1 MPNPFFSAAA
11 TTVQWIQVD
20 GANETDISGATNET
34 YTLATADEGKK
45 IKVKVSFEDEDGT
58 AEGPLTS
65 DAYPSSATV
74 TAANTAPTSADEHV
88 EADEDTDYTF
98 EADDFLFT
106 DTDTGDSLASIKIVT
121 LPASGKGTLTLSGTV
136 IGSGDLPQTVL
147 AAEIDNLKFSP
158 PANLNGLDFATF
170 TFKVNDGTVDSDDAF
185 TITVDVTAM
194 NDPATGEPTISGTA
208 RVGRMLT
215 VSTAGIM
222 DVDGLPS
229 TFSYRWLRK
238 VGATTTSISG
248 ANSSTYTLQ
257 AADLGNKVAV
267 RVSFTDTGGNSEM
280 RTSGDYPTSGTVL
293 ANNTLVSNA
302 GQIESDFGSLA
313 ADDLAQSFTTGTN
326 ATGYTLSSIELN
338 LDSTVSTNTPTVKL
352 YSGSANGT
360 EVSTFTGPATL
371 GSGIASYTFTPFST
385 VTLRRST
392 TYWVVAEGATRWTH
406 TRSAEDATPA
416 TGWSIADN
424 YEFRTASLTGS
435 FTATN
440 TGDALQIR
448 VNGTLGGIVLSSDA
462 TLSAL
467 ALEDASD
474 DSAITISPVFASA
487 TTSYT
492 ASVDNDVDGITIKP
506 TVNESNATVEYLDS
520 SDTEIAD
527 AISGKTGQQV
537 LLAVGANTIKVKV
550 TAEDTT
556 TANPYTVVVTRAV
569 VADTTPPEV
578 VSVTVPISGSEV
590 ELVFDEDL
598 DGNVGG
604 NLLASVFSLTVA
616 GQAVTIPD
624 YDYAIQEAALFL
636 YVQPG
641 TIKQGQTVVVSY
653 TDPTAGDDT
662 VALQD
667 IAGNDVAS
675 FTTGM
680 SGVPAVTNDS
690 TVTPNT
696 APTGA
701 DNTVTMATDR
711 SYTFVA
717 DEFGFAD
724 TDAGDT
730 LDSISIVTPPASGT
744 LAFDGTAVMADDVV
758 TKAQLDNI
766 FGDHL
771 TFTPA
776 AGASG
781 DPYTSFTFKVNDGTD
796 DSAAAYTMSI
806 TVNAIGAVSTAE
818 VPDNWALKPADIGA
832 GEQFRLIFQASGH
845 PATSADI
852 ATYNSH
858 VRSDAGA
865 GVTALRSYADD
876 FRALVSTQAVNVR
889 TNTMTRA
896 TDTGVPI
903 YWVRS
908 DPVVA
913 GDRVADNYAD
923 FYDGSWA
930 TGGTGYGARGFSRL
944 LDTHVTW
951 TGSNAN
957 GTTHSTGYMGAS
969 SNLAIWSVSSSGA
982 ISTVAE
988 DPPSSNYGIF
998 ALSPVFQVSTTTVNT
1013 AATGV
1018 PTITGTAQVGET
1030 LTAVTTG
1037 IMDADGLTSPTYT
1050 YQWIRVDGSEADIAS
1065 ANSSTYTLD
1074 AADLGKTIKV
1084 KVSFTDDASNTETL
1098 TSAATATVTAAT
1110 VTPVSGVLVS
1120 NVGQTP
1126 FDFVELNLLDA
1137 AQSFTTGDNATG
1149 YTLTSIELRFD
1160 SSASTDTPTVKLY
1173 SGSANGTEE
1182 ATLIGPAMLDAD
1194 TTKNYAFTSSSTV
1207 TLGMSTTY
1215 WVVAEA
1221 NTGSVRWIDT
1231 HSPSEDATPA
1241 AHWTI
1246 ADGREDRSASSTGS
1260 FMTTAGN
1267 PLLIRVN
1274 GTTVAT
1280 PTTSSDA
1287 TLSAL
1292 ALENASDDSAITISP
1307 TFASGTTSYTA
1318 SVDNDVDGI
1327 TIKPTV
1333 NESSATVEYLD
1344 SSDTAITDADAV
1356 KAGQQVSLLVGA
1368 NTIKVKVTAEDTT
1381 TTNTY
1386 TVVVTR
1392 AANTAPTSADER
1404 VEADEDFDYTFSS
1417 DDFAFTDTDTGD
1429 SLASVK
1435 IVTLP
1440 ASGTGTLTLSGTAIG
1455 SGDLPKTVLAAE
1467 IDELK
1472 YSPPANLYGTDVA
1485 TFTFKVNDGT
1495 DDSADAYTM
1504 TIGVTAVNP
1513 ATGAPAISGAAAVG
1527 QALTAST
1534 SGIEDVDGLTG
1545 ASFTYQWVRVDAD
1558 GTSNEEDISVA
1569 TSASYTL
1576 VGADVGKRVRV
1587 RVTFNDDAGNAE
1599 GPLTSEAFPSSGT
1612 VGSANALTIRRL
1624 GGGTAG
1630 VCALLDTRP
1639 TPPVG
1644 GVFCLG
1650 VWFNGADP
1658 VGFTESDLEIEN
1670 GTVVD
1675 FQSVGSTNTVQRITV
1690 NVTGD
1695 IGKEFVF
1702 RIVRNALDAGNAEA
1716 VYRATI
1722 TAPPATLTMS
1732 SSAAEPVTG
1741 DFFIGLEF
1749 THTVE
1754 GERGSLEPL
1763 TGRFP
1768 MITNIN
1774 IGRFFEVTNGNLVR
1788 YANFA
1793 PIGDRNFDLVVR
1805 PYANFEG
1812 RLSVVFHTD
1821 RVQSADYSGIWFP
1834 EARFGIEVDTKSP
1847 TLETVA
1853 LADDN
1858 RRLLD
1863 LTFHEEL
1870 VAGSLPTVNDFRV
1883 VADGGSVG
1891 LATLHAPDGNTLR
1904 LRLSEAIAP
1913 GADATV
1919 SYIVPSTSR
1928 RLKDEVGNETP
1939 AFSRSFDTGP
1949 PEVTIAPGPTPVT
1962 EAQDAAAMF
1971 TLSRTGA
1978 TAATLTVN
1986 VTVSETGDMIAAA
1999 SEGAMSVNF
2008 EAGSETATL
2017 SVPIQND
2024 SDDEIESTLSV
2035 DLVADTSEP
2044 PAYTLG
2050 APAKASVTV
2059 EDDDTPN
2066 TAPTSAD
2073 RTVTTA
2079 KDRAYAFTA
2088 ADFSFADADSGDTLA
2103 SVKIVTLPALG
2114 TLALDGTAVM
2124 AEQVVTKADIDDD
2137 KLTFTPVAGASGDPY
2152 ATFTFKVNDGTDDSA
2167 DAYTMTIHVTA
2178 VNHPATG
2185 APAISGA
2192 AAVGQAL
2199 TASTS
2204 GIEDVDGLTGASFTY
2219 QWVRVDAD
2227 GTSNEEDIS
2236 VATSASYTLVGAD
2249 VGKRV
2254 RVRVTFNDD
2263 AGNAEGPLT
2272 SEAFPSSGTVGSA
2285 NALTIRRL
2293 GGGTAGI
2300 CAATDTRPNPPVGGV
2315 FCLGV
2320 WFNGADPVGFTES
2333 DLEIENGTV
2342 VDFQSVGSTNT
2353 VQRITVNVTGDI
2365 GKEFVFRIV
2374 RNALDAGNAEAV
2386 YRATITAPPATLT
2399 MSSSAAEPVTGDFF
2413 IDLEF
2418 THTVEGER
2426 GSLEPLTGRF
2436 PMITNINIGRFFE
2449 VTNGNLVR
2457 YANFAPIG
2465 DRNFD
2470 LVVRPYANFEG
2481 RLSVVFHSDRVES
2494 ADYSGIW
2501 FPEARFGIEVDTKSP
2516 TLETVALADDNR
2528 RLLDLTFHEELV
2540 AGSLP
2545 TVNDFRVVAD
2555 GGSVGLATLH
2565 APDGNTLRLRLSEAI
2580 APGADATVSYIVP
2593 STSRRLKDEVGN
2605 ETPAFSRSFD
2615 TGPPEVTIAPGPTP
2629 VTEAQDAAAMF
2640 TLSRTGAT
2648 AATLTV
2654 NVTVSET
2661 GDMIAAASEGAMSV
2675 NFEAGSET
2683 ATLSVPIQNDSVDEI
2698 ESTLTVDLVA
2708 DTSEPPAYT
2717 LGAPAKASVTVED
2730 DNTPN
2735 TAPMSED
2742 RTVTTAED
2750 RPYTF
2755 TAADFSFADADGNTL
2770 ASVLIVTTPA
2780 DGRLALNGTTVMA
2793 SRTVTRTQIDDGNL
2807 IFEPATGGSG
2817 DPYTTFTFKV
2827 NDGTDD
2833 SASAYT
2839 MTIDVTAA
2847 TAPGAPTALTAT
2859 ANGQSQIDLAWTA
2872 PADTGGPAIAI
2883 TGYRIEVSPDGSSW
2897 SDLVAATAS
2906 TATTYA
2912 HTGLNAATNRHYR
2925 VSAINA
2931 VGTSDP
2937 SGSDDATTEASTA
2950 TAQTEMVPVDWALK
2964 PADIGVGEQ
2973 FRLMFATSTFRN
2985 ARSTNIADYNT
2996 FVRTSAAAGLTAL
3009 HTYANDFTALVSTG
3023 SVNAR
3028 ANTLTRATD
3037 TDAPVYWVR
3046 SSVDATHR
3054 AADGYADFFDGSW
3067 ATSWRGYNE
3076 SGSQLS
3082 TTRFWT
3088 GSNTDGT
3095 THATQF
3101 MGPTGAT
3108 ASAAHWLLATPDN
3121 VTGSTPSLST
3131 SRIVALSPVFQVAN
3145 TAPTGADKTVT
3156 IGSDTAYTFEAD
3168 DFGFVDTDAGATL
3181 VSVRIESVPLAG
3193 DLELN
3198 GTAVSLND
3206 VIPSADIGDLTF
3218 TPAAGGSGD
3227 AYASF
3232 MFKVN
3237 DGTDF
3242 SANVNTITFNVRDL
3256 SCAAPDFAGD
3266 NRRQLWTGIVTV
3278 GEIDDVGYGFRSDLS
3293 QTELNDTTF
3302 AIGRNSYTV
3311 DSAFVLSASPFVG
3324 QMRFSLAGNEQNN
3337 LTAGERAA
3345 LRLHVCDTAIYNFS
3359 ASGANAEN
3367 TYDWAGSLD
3376 WSPPVATRTLYLSL
3390 PANRD
3395 AMGEPAITGTAQ
3407 VGQDLTADVTGITDA
3422 DGLTGDLS
3430 TPTDDSNL
3438 GGVEYSYQWIRVD
3451 ADGASNEEDI
3461 SGEIAETYTLTDDD
3475 EGKKVKVK
3483 VGFTDD
3489 LNGEEERTSAAYPSS
3504 GTVTAANTA
3513 PVFSSP
3519 SVSRSIA
3526 ENTAAGQ
3533 NVGAAVTATDADAGD
3548 TLAYTLGG
3556 TDAASFDFVEAT
3568 GQIRTK
3574 TGVSYDFEAKSS
3586 YTVTVTASDGTATA
3600 VATVT
3605 ISITDVAEPPDAP
3618 TTIPVSAVAGSTTSL
3633 TVSWTAPANAGRPDI
3648 DNYDVQ
3654 YRVSGATAWTD
3665 GPQNVTTTTTTI
3677 AGLVADTLYEVQVR
3691 ATNAE
3696 GDSGWSDPPVSGRT
3710 NAPPNTAPT
3719 SADEHVEAD
3728 EDTDY
3733 TFSSADFPFT
3743 DTAGDSLA
3751 SIKIVT
3757 LPASGTGT
3765 LTLSGTTIG
3774 SGDLPKTVLTAEID
3788 DLKYSPP
3795 ANLYGT
3801 DFATFTF
3808 KVNDGTV
3815 DSDDAF
3821 TITVDVTAM
3830 NDPATGKPGITGTAQ
3845 VGQTLTATAGTI
3857 ADVEGVPN
3865 PFFSAAA
3872 TTVQWIQVDGATE
3885 TDISGATNETYTLAT
3900 ADEGKKIKV
3909 KVSFEDEDGT
3919 AEGPLTSDAYPSS
3932 ATVTA
3937 APVTNNAPVFS
3948 SPSVSR
3954 EIAENT
3960 AAGQNVG
3967 AAVTATDADAGD
3979 TLGYTLGGTDAASF
3993 DFVESSGQ
4001 IRTKTNVS
4009 YDFEAKDSYTV
4020 TVTASDGTATAV
4032 ATVTISITDVAEPPD
4047 APPTISVSAVAGSTT
4062 SLTVSWTAPANAGR
4076 PAIDN
4081 YDVQYRVSGAA
4092 AWTDGPQNVTTTTTT
4107 ISGLVAD
4114 TLYEV
4119 QVRATNAEGDSGWS
4133 DPPVS
4138 GRTNSPANNAPEFAT
4153 DTTSRSFTETV
4164 GDAAVS
4170 TAGNV
4175 GAVVTATDADSDTL
4189 TYSLEGTDVAK
4200 FGIVSGSGQI
4210 QTKVGEKYDRE
4221 AKASYSVTVKADDS
4235 NGGSD
4240 TIAVTIT
4247 VDNAVEKPLAP
4258 AMPAVTATSGITTS
4272 LDVSW
4277 MAPANTGRPAI
4288 TGYKVE
4294 YRAGVSGNWI
4304 NHPHTGTGTT
4314 ATIATLT
4321 AATAYQVQ
4329 VLAVNSDGDGLFSS
4343 PGSGTTGTNTPAT
4356 GVPTITGTAQ
4366 VGQTLTAVT
4375 TGIADANGLTS
4386 PTYTYQWIR
4395 ANGTEADI
4403 AAANSSTYTL
4413 DAADLGKTIKVK
4425 VSFADDDGNPE
4436 TLTSAATA
4444 TVTAAPTAQ
4453 TEVWTATLTPGDL
4466 QLSILGCGNHI
4477 DSARCSTTT
4486 VLSEDSF
4493 NYDSTDYTIT
4503 KLFVRS
4509 GGHFQLDFDA
4519 DITTATAAL
4528 TLVVGST
4535 SLVLA
4540 DADTIASR
4548 QRIWHNSG
4556 VSLTEGTDIVVKLI
4570 APDTNTSS
4578 DATLSALALEDA
4590 SDDSA
4595 ITISPAFASGMTSYT
4610 ASVDNDVDEIT
4621 IKPAVNESHAM
4632 VEYLDS
4638 SDTAITDADSGKT
4651 GQQVSLSVS
4660 ANTIKVKVTAEDTT
4674 TTNTYTVV
4682 VTRAANNA
4690 PTAVEQLVDADE
4702 DTDYTFTADDFGF
4715 ADTDAG
4721 DSLVS
4726 VKIVTLPASGTGTLT
4741 LSGTAIGSG
4750 DLPKTVPADDLDEL
4764 KYSPPANLYGTD
4776 VASFTF
4782 KVNDGTVDS
4791 DNAYTMTI
4799 DVKGMDD
4806 PVTGKPGITGTAQV
4820 GQTLT
4825 ATAGTIAD
4833 VDGLPNPFFS
4843 AAATTIQWI
4852 QVDGA
4857 TETDISGATNET
4869 YTLATADEGKKI
4881 KVKVSF
4887 EDEGGTAEGPLTS
4900 DAYPSSGTVLGANN
4914 APVFSPAMPE
4924 REIAENTA
4932 AGVDVGAAVT
4942 ATDADAGDNLTYM
4955 LGGADMASFD
4965 FVGTTGQI
4973 RTKTN
4978 VSYDFEAKSSYTVTV
4993 TATDNSN
5000 ATAVADVTISITDV
5014 DEPPS
5019 APATPMVS
5027 AVSGSTTSLSVSWAA
5042 PANAGKPAIANY
5054 DVQYRLGSSGAWI
5067 DGPQDVMTMTATVTG
5082 LVADTL
5088 YEARVRATNAEG
5100 DSGWSDPPG
5109 SSRTN
5114 SLTNNAPTGAD
5125 KTVTIGSDMAY
5136 TFSVDDFGF
5145 ADGDDDTLAS
5155 VRIEA
5160 LPGAGTLALDNT
5172 AVSLNDVI
5180 PSADIG
5186 NLTFTPTSGQSG
5198 DNYVNFTFKV
5208 NDGTVFSDNANTIT
5222 FNVRDLS
5229 CAAPD
5234 FAGDGRRQLWSGTV
5248 TVGDIESEGYGF
5260 RSDLSQTGLDD
5271 TTFAI
5276 GRNSYTV
5283 DTAYVESVYFS
5294 GRLSFGLTG
5303 DVNDSLTAGE
5313 KAALRLHVCAAT
5325 SYDFSATGAN
5335 GENTYKWA
5343 GSLDWS
5349 PPVVTRTLYLSLP
5362 ANHDAMGAP
5371 TITGTARVA
5380 QELTADVTGVT
5391 DADGLTG
5398 DLSTRFDNSNP
5409 SGVEYSYQWIR
5420 VGADGASNPTI
5431 ISGAT
5436 EATYTLTDGDAGKKV
5451 KVQVSFTDDLNGEEE
5466 LTSEAFPSTDTVS
5479 ANNAP
5484 VFSSPSV
5491 SRSIAE
5497 NTAAGVNV
5505 GAAVTATDTD
5515 TLTYTLGGTD
5525 MASFDIVRTTGQIRT
5540 KAGVGYDHEAKDSY
5554 TVTVTASDG
5563 AGSAVA
5569 NVTISVTDV
5578 DEPPDAPAPPM
5589 VLAVAA
5595 STTSLSVSWAAP
5607 ANDGKPPIDSY
5618 DVQYRAGSSGT
5629 WSAGPQ
5635 NIATTTTTIIGLVA
5649 DTLYQARVRA
5659 TNAEGDSGW
5668 SSPPGSGRT
5677 NALGV
5682 AQTGALVSN
5691 TGQANS
5697 GQRVV
5702 GTDEYAQPFDTGNN
5716 SSGYNLAGI
5725 VLDLQAAPTGTGTLT
5740 ITVREDLSGNPVRA
5754 ALYTLVNPALAA
5766 GLNEF
5771 RAPGN
5776 AELDAN
5782 TTYWVVATYS
5792 ADTGG
5797 PTWYRTVRSR
5807 VDAGAAAGWAID
5819 ATYKIDGRVAR
5830 DGWVVDSSPRALQI
5844 AVKGTAIG
5852 GANTAPTAADNT
5864 LATAVDTPYTFTAD
5878 DFGFTDTDAADML
5891 ASVRIV
5897 TVPAAGELAL
5907 DGTAVLADAVV
5918 TKADIDD
5925 DKLTFTPVAG
5935 AGGDP
5940 YTTFTFK
5947 VNDGTVDS
5955 ANAYTMTID
5964 VTAVAAEPPS
5974 APATPIV
5981 SAVSGSST
5989 SLSVS
5994 WAAPANA
6001 GKPPI
6006 DSYDVQYRVG
6016 NSGDWSDGPEN
6027 VMGTTVTVTGL
6038 AADTDYEV
6046 RVRATNAEGNSG
6058 WSDPP
6063 GSGRTNATIT
6073 SAPGAPG
6080 NLRTTPGDG
6089 RVTLTWTAPANTG
6102 GAAILKYRYRARQTG
6117 TTAWTPNWMDVPDGS
6132 DPGSSAADETR
6143 VMVSGLTNGTEYRF
6157 EVRAVNRIGGG
6168 TAVSRNETPVATPA
6182 RAPRRPR
6189 SLLAASG
6196 DGQVTL
6202 TWEAPQND
6210 GGADIVRYD
6219 YRHAQGTSVP
6229 ASEPWL
6235 SAGLNLRQTVAGLDN
6250 GRQYTFEVRAANSA
6264 GESDPASI
6272 QARPAANANAP
6283 SAPRFLKAITS
6294 DRHVGLTWL
6303 APARDGGSSIL
6314 KYEYRHASG
6323 ASVPD
6328 DTPWSSGTSY
6338 RLQAGFGSLI
6348 NGQLYTFQVRAVG
6361 ADEGPA
6367 ASVTANPS
6375 AKPVRRLPGAVSGLA
6390 ATAEAYADDHRRRQ
6404 YGRVSLSWSPPAG
6417 DDNSVLERFEYRY
6430 AESGSALP
6438 AKWLHGPSDR
6448 LSETVKRL
6456 KLETVYVFEVRAVN
6470 LEGPGPAVRR
6480 LIRTPASAVGT
6491 GLISLYATQST
6502 AIEGGALTFE
6512 VRRAAHKDLGP
6523 DEAYVLVGVTDSAFP
6538 DIPALGGPLG
6548 GTGAGGHVVQFQP
6561 GATSATDTITVEFD
6575 GAQPASRSLT
6585 ITLQSVQ
6592 SPYYYGTPETLV
6604 IEVSDRD
6611 AALRVRDARVREGPG
6626 AMLAFAVTLDRPRD
6640 REVRVNYATSDGT
6653 ATEGDDYTRTAG
6665 TLVFSARETFKT
6677 VSVPVLDD
6685 AHDEGSETLTLT
6697 LSNARG
6703 AAIDDATAVGT
6714 IVNSD
6719 PLPNAWLSR
6728 FGRAASDHVVQSI
6741 GRRLEGGA
6749 RESHLT
6755 VMGWR
6760 ADSLFEPSHSERDAR
6775 EPRPDAPGR
6784 QPEGSVLAPD
6794 GRIGA
6799 PRAMTGA
6806 TRGFG
6811 AMSGPGAAAPAFDG
6825 AMAQGFPPMQGGKLQ
6840 SPAHAMGGLPANA
6853 SGSPANAGGHPA
6865 SASAMGASD
6874 NRWLNLMG
6882 RLFMALGPNGGEAL
6896 AMPGLRD
6903 MVMGSSFY
6911 YGHSPDAG
6919 PLRGMNRLTA
6929 WGESASTRF
6938 SGAEGKLSL
6947 DGEVNTAILGADGEW
6962 GRWLAG
6968 LALSYSEGEGGYR
6981 QASAK
6986 GGAVSS
6992 TLSGINPYARY
7003 RLDERTSLWATLGYG
7018 SGRLTLTPDGAESA
7032 LETDM
7037 TNAMAAFGGRGVLSM
7052 RSGETGQFELAVRT
7066 DAMLTDTASMAVV
7079 GLSAGEGATSRI
7091 RLILEGS
7098 GSLPAFGG
7106 VLAPKVE
7113 AGLRYDGGDAE
7124 TGAGLEVGGGLA
7136 YDMARLTVQVDGR
7149 VLLTHRDR
7157 DYEEWGYSL
7166 SFVYQ
7171 PAQDGRGL
7179 RYRAGSQWGAT
7190 QSGVQSL
7197 WSLQNAGGLASGA
7210 RTADGQ
7216 RYTAE
7221 LGYGFGLRRLWYPY
7235 VATESGGAS
7244 SQALR
7249 FGLKLNAASD
7259 LEAGLEIGR
7268 LAHLSGQMENDIRL
7282 QWQARW

>member
-1 MPNPFFSAAA
+1 MKYFFTYNCKRDSALVGFATEAGQAAWKGAAPATHGIVCAGRKVVKQSGNWETEMDRLSESGAIAGSKELWTCRAAVAPLPRTAPPRPDGRASLSPDPASPAARDPRGCSSPFPHRSSLWRRLRPRENAATLLRGARACLALLAAAALLALAAPAQAQTEVWTATLTPGDLSSGILGCSVGVATAICSSTSVLSEDSFNYDSTDYNITGLFLRSNGRFEFRVHTDITTDTLADLTLVVGSTSLVLSGGTASGAFTRYWNSSGVSLTEGTDITVKLTAASTSNAAPTVANAILDQTATVGTALNYAFPTNTFADTDAGDTLTYTATKSDDSALPSWLSFAPATRTFSGTPTAAEVGTVSVKVTASDGTDSVSDTFDIVVSAANIAPIGAPTITGTARVGWTLTAVTTGITDANGLTSPGFTYQWIRVNGTEADIAGENSSTYTLVAADLGKTIKVKVNFTDDDGYAETLTSGAYPTSGTVQADSTLVSNVGQAAGRSYGLGSHDLAQPFTTGANATGYTLTSIELNLDSTQSTITPTVKLYSGSANGTEEATFTGPAMLGPGSANYTFTPTSTVILLRSTTYWVVAEGTGNVFWRGTVTDEDATSAADWEIGDIAEARTANATGNFARELGAVYKIRVNGTLGGLVLSNDATLSALALEDASDDSAITISPAFLSGTTSYTADVDKGVGEITIEPTVNEGNATVEYLDSTDTAIADAGSGKTGQQISLTEGANTIKVKVTAQDTTTTNPYTVVVTRAAATKPGAPTGLTATANGQSQIDLAWTAPADTGGSAITGYKIEVSPDGSSWSDLVAATASTATTYAHTGLTAVTTRHYRVSAINAVGTSDPSGSDDATSAANTVPAAVNEVPVDWALKPIGIDAGEQFRLMFVTSTTRDATSTNIADYNTFVSTRAAAGLTAMQTYANDFTALVSTETVNARTNTLTRATDTDVPIYWVLPSGTVSPVAKVADDYADLYDGTWDSRGTGRNESGAFVTLSLFQLWTGTNTDGTTPTTQFMGATGSGATARTWRVSASSTHATSDRLVSSSNRILALSPVFQVAASNTPATGAPSISGTATVRQVLTATTGTIADADGLPANFTYQWVRVDADGTSNEADITGENSSTYTLDDDDEGKKIKVKVSFTDTGGNSETRTSGAYPTSGTVQASSTPVSAALVSNTGQTHYRILNVNPRFVYAQGFSTGNSAAELGSVTLADLTNVAAGESLVVSLYSESAGLPGTSLHTLTAPGTLSNGDATFTVPTGTTVTLEATTSYFIHIAFAGASGVVKVSTTASDTEDSGGTIGWSLADNVKLSTSGGAFGDHSAPSRAIRLSINGTLGTTTTNNAPTSADEHVEADEDMDYTFSSADFLFTDTAGDSLASIKIVTLPASGTGTLTLSGTVIGSGDLPKTVLAAEIDTLKYSPPANLYGTDVASFTFKVNDGTVDSDDAYTMNIDVKGENDPATGEPTISGTARVGRMLAASTAGIMDVDGLPSTFSYQWLRKAGPTTTSISGENSSTYTLQAADLGNKVAVRVSFTDDDGSSETLTSAATATVTTAITVSYVPLESEVTEGAGSIDLRISVTSHPTAGTPQAFEVLLSTADGTATVADDYVVVSGLLIQFGIGDTSKDHTILIIDDSVVESDETFTSTLSIGSGQPAVIDTRTDFGATATITIKDDDTANTAPTSADEHVEADEDMDYTFSSADFLFTDTDTGDSLASIKIVTLPASGTGTLTLSGTVIGSGDLPKTVLAAEIGNLKYSPPANLNGLDFATFTFKVNDGTVDSDDAFTITVDVTAMNDPATGKPGITGTAQVGQTLTATVGTIADVEGVPNPFFSAAA

-45 IKVKVSFEDEDGT
+45 IKVKVSFEDGDGT

-65 DAYPSSATV
+65 DAYPASATV

-1630 VCALLDTRP
+1630 ICAATDTRP
-1639 TPPVG
+1639 NPPVG

-2178 VNHPATG
+2178 VNPATG

-2293 GGGTAGI
+2293 GGGIAGI

-2750 RPYTF
+2750 RPYAF

-3311 DSAFVLSASPFVG
+3311 DSASVLSASPFVG

-4304 NHPHTGTGTT
+4304 NHR
-4314 ATIATLT
+4314 
-4321 AATAYQVQ
+4321 AYGHRD
-4329 VLAVNSDGDGLFSS
+4329 DGDHRH
-4343 PGSGTTGTNTPAT
+4343 P
-4356 GVPTITGTAQ
+4356 
-4366 VGQTLTAVT
+4366 
-4375 TGIADANGLTS
+4375 
-4386 PTYTYQWIR
+4386 
-4395 ANGTEADI
+4395 
-4403 AAANSSTYTL
+4403 
-4413 DAADLGKTIKVK
+4413 
-4425 VSFADDDGNPE
+4425 DG
-4436 TLTSAATA
+4436 
-4444 TVTAAPTAQ
+4444 
-4453 TEVWTATLTPGDL
+4453 GD
-4466 QLSILGCGNHI
+4466 G
-4477 DSARCSTTT
+4477 
-4486 VLSEDSF
+4486 
-4493 NYDSTDYTIT
+4493 
-4503 KLFVRS
+4503 
-4509 GGHFQLDFDA
+4509 
-4519 DITTATAAL
+4519 
-4528 TLVVGST
+4528 
-4535 SLVLA
+4535 
-4540 DADTIASR
+4540 
-4548 QRIWHNSG
+4548 
-4556 VSLTEGTDIVVKLI
+4556 
-4570 APDTNTSS
+4570 
-4578 DATLSALALEDA
+4578 
-4590 SDDSA
+4590 
-4595 ITISPAFASGMTSYT
+4595 
-4610 ASVDNDVDEIT
+4610 
-4621 IKPAVNESHAM
+4621 
-4632 VEYLDS
+4632 
-4638 SDTAITDADSGKT
+4638 
-4651 GQQVSLSVS
+4651 
-4660 ANTIKVKVTAEDTT
+4660 
-4674 TTNTYTVV
+4674 
-4682 VTRAANNA
+4682 
-4690 PTAVEQLVDADE
+4690 
-4702 DTDYTFTADDFGF
+4702 
-4715 ADTDAG
+4715 
-4721 DSLVS
+4721 
-4726 VKIVTLPASGTGTLT
+4726 
-4741 LSGTAIGSG
+4741 
-4750 DLPKTVPADDLDEL
+4750 
-4764 KYSPPANLYGTD
+4764 
-4776 VASFTF
+4776 
-4782 KVNDGTVDS
+4782 
-4791 DNAYTMTI
+4791 
-4799 DVKGMDD
+4799 
-4806 PVTGKPGITGTAQV
+4806 
-4820 GQTLT
+4820 
-4825 ATAGTIAD
+4825 
-4833 VDGLPNPFFS
+4833 
-4843 AAATTIQWI
+4843 
-4852 QVDGA
+4852 
-4857 TETDISGATNET
+4857 
-4869 YTLATADEGKKI
+4869 
-4881 KVKVSF
+4881 
-4887 EDEGGTAEGPLTS
+4887 
-4900 DAYPSSGTVLGANN
+4900 
-4914 APVFSPAMPE
+4914 
-4924 REIAENTA
+4924 
-4932 AGVDVGAAVT
+4932 
-4942 ATDADAGDNLTYM
+4942 
-4955 LGGADMASFD
+4955 
-4965 FVGTTGQI
+4965 
-4973 RTKTN
+4973 
-4978 VSYDFEAKSSYTVTV
+4978 
-4993 TATDNSN
+4993 
-5000 ATAVADVTISITDV
+5000 
-5014 DEPPS
+5014 
-5019 APATPMVS
+5019 
-5027 AVSGSTTSLSVSWAA
+5027 
-5042 PANAGKPAIANY
+5042 
-5054 DVQYRLGSSGAWI
+5054 
-5067 DGPQDVMTMTATVTG
+5067 
-5082 LVADTL
+5082 
-5088 YEARVRATNAEG
+5088 
-5100 DSGWSDPPG
+5100 
-5109 SSRTN
+5109 
-5114 SLTNNAPTGAD
+5114 
-5125 KTVTIGSDMAY
+5125 
-5136 TFSVDDFGF
+5136 
-5145 ADGDDDTLAS
+5145 
-5155 VRIEA
+5155 
-5160 LPGAGTLALDNT
+5160 LPGAG
-5172 AVSLNDVI
+5172 
-5180 PSADIG
+5180 
-5186 NLTFTPTSGQSG
+5186 
-5198 DNYVNFTFKV
+5198 
-5208 NDGTVFSDNANTIT
+5208 
-5222 FNVRDLS
+5222 
-5229 CAAPD
+5229 
-5234 FAGDGRRQLWSGTV
+5234 
-5248 TVGDIESEGYGF
+5248 
-5260 RSDLSQTGLDD
+5260 
-5271 TTFAI
+5271 
-5276 GRNSYTV
+5276 
-5283 DTAYVESVYFS
+5283 
-5294 GRLSFGLTG
+5294 
-5303 DVNDSLTAGE
+5303 
-5313 KAALRLHVCAAT
+5313 
-5325 SYDFSATGAN
+5325 
-5335 GENTYKWA
+5335 
-5343 GSLDWS
+5343 
-5349 PPVVTRTLYLSLP
+5349 
-5362 ANHDAMGAP
+5362 
-5371 TITGTARVA
+5371 AR
-5380 QELTADVTGVT
+5380 
-5391 DADGLTG
+5391 
-5398 DLSTRFDNSNP
+5398 
-5409 SGVEYSYQWIR
+5409 
-5420 VGADGASNPTI
+5420 
-5431 ISGAT
+5431 
-5436 EATYTLTDGDAGKKV
+5436 
-5451 KVQVSFTDDLNGEEE
+5451 
-5466 LTSEAFPSTDTVS
+5466 
-5479 ANNAP
+5479 
-5484 VFSSPSV
+5484 
-5491 SRSIAE
+5491 
-5497 NTAAGVNV
+5497 
-5505 GAAVTATDTD
+5505 
-5515 TLTYTLGGTD
+5515 
-5525 MASFDIVRTTGQIRT
+5525 
-5540 KAGVGYDHEAKDSY
+5540 
-5554 TVTVTASDG
+5554 
-5563 AGSAVA
+5563 
-5569 NVTISVTDV
+5569 
-5578 DEPPDAPAPPM
+5578 
-5589 VLAVAA
+5589 
-5595 STTSLSVSWAAP
+5595 
-5607 ANDGKPPIDSY
+5607 
-5618 DVQYRAGSSGT
+5618 
-5629 WSAGPQ
+5629 
-5635 NIATTTTTIIGLVA
+5635 
-5649 DTLYQARVRA
+5649 
-5659 TNAEGDSGW
+5659 
-5668 SSPPGSGRT
+5668 
-5677 NALGV
+5677 
-5682 AQTGALVSN
+5682 
-5691 TGQANS
+5691 
-5697 GQRVV
+5697 
-5702 GTDEYAQPFDTGNN
+5702 
-5716 SSGYNLAGI
+5716 
-5725 VLDLQAAPTGTGTLT
+5725 
-5740 ITVREDLSGNPVRA
+5740 
-5754 ALYTLVNPALAA
+5754 
-5766 GLNEF
+5766 
-5771 RAPGN
+5771 
-5776 AELDAN
+5776 
-5782 TTYWVVATYS
+5782 
-5792 ADTGG
+5792 
-5797 PTWYRTVRSR
+5797 
-5807 VDAGAAAGWAID
+5807 
-5819 ATYKIDGRVAR
+5819 
-5830 DGWVVDSSPRALQI
+5830 
-5844 AVKGTAIG
+5844 
-5852 GANTAPTAADNT
+5852 
-5864 LATAVDTPYTFTAD
+5864 
-5878 DFGFTDTDAADML
+5878 
-5891 ASVRIV
+5891 
-5897 TVPAAGELAL
+5897 GEL
-5907 DGTAVLADAVV
+5907 
-5918 TKADIDD
+5918 
-5925 DKLTFTPVAG
+5925 
-5935 AGGDP
+5935 
-5940 YTTFTFK
+5940 
-5947 VNDGTVDS
+5947 
-5955 ANAYTMTID
+5955 
-5964 VTAVAAEPPS
+5964 
-5974 APATPIV
+5974 
-5981 SAVSGSST
+5981 
-5989 SLSVS
+5989 
-5994 WAAPANA
+5994 
-6001 GKPPI
+6001 
-6006 DSYDVQYRVG
+6006 R
-6016 NSGDWSDGPEN
+6016 
-6027 VMGTTVTVTGL
+6027 
-6038 AADTDYEV
+6038 
-6046 RVRATNAEGNSG
+6046 RR
-6058 WSDPP
+6058 
-6063 GSGRTNATIT
+6063 R
-6073 SAPGAPG
+6073 
-6080 NLRTTPGDG
+6080 
-6089 RVTLTWTAPANTG
+6089 
-6102 GAAILKYRYRARQTG
+6102 AILKPGQRDDGHQHPPRRACRPSRARRR
-6117 TTAWTPNWMDVPDGS
+6117 W
-6132 DPGSSAADETR
+6132 
-6143 VMVSGLTNGTEYRF
+6143 
-6157 EVRAVNRIGGG
+6157 
-6168 TAVSRNETPVATPA
+6168 A
-6182 RAPRRPR
+6182 RR
-6189 SLLAASG
+6189 
-6196 DGQVTL
+6196 
-6202 TWEAPQND
+6202 
-6210 GGADIVRYD
+6210 
-6219 YRHAQGTSVP
+6219 
-6229 ASEPWL
+6229 
-6235 SAGLNLRQTVAGLDN
+6235 
-6250 GRQYTFEVRAANSA
+6250 
-6264 GESDPASI
+6264 
-6272 QARPAANANAP
+6272 
-6283 SAPRFLKAITS
+6283 
-6294 DRHVGLTWL
+6294 
-6303 APARDGGSSIL
+6303 
-6314 KYEYRHASG
+6314 
-6323 ASVPD
+6323 
-6328 DTPWSSGTSY
+6328 
-6338 RLQAGFGSLI
+6338 
-6348 NGQLYTFQVRAVG
+6348 
-6361 ADEGPA
+6361 
-6367 ASVTANPS
+6367 
-6375 AKPVRRLPGAVSGLA
+6375 
-6390 ATAEAYADDHRRRQ
+6390 
-6404 YGRVSLSWSPPAG
+6404 
-6417 DDNSVLERFEYRY
+6417 
-6430 AESGSALP
+6430 
-6438 AKWLHGPSDR
+6438 
-6448 LSETVKRL
+6448 
-6456 KLETVYVFEVRAVN
+6456 
-6470 LEGPGPAVRR
+6470 
-6480 LIRTPASAVGT
+6480 
-6491 GLISLYATQST
+6491 
-6502 AIEGGALTFE
+6502 
-6512 VRRAAHKDLGP
+6512 
-6523 DEAYVLVGVTDSAFP
+6523 
-6538 DIPALGGPLG
+6538 
-6548 GTGAGGHVVQFQP
+6548 
-6561 GATSATDTITVEFD
+6561 
-6575 GAQPASRSLT
+6575 
-6585 ITLQSVQ
+6585 
-6592 SPYYYGTPETLV
+6592 
-6604 IEVSDRD
+6604 
-6611 AALRVRDARVREGPG
+6611 
-6626 AMLAFAVTLDRPRD
+6626 
-6640 REVRVNYATSDGT
+6640 
-6653 ATEGDDYTRTAG
+6653 
-6665 TLVFSARETFKT
+6665 
-6677 VSVPVLDD
+6677 
-6685 AHDEGSETLTLT
+6685 
-6697 LSNARG
+6697 
-6703 AAIDDATAVGT
+6703 
-6714 IVNSD
+6714 
-6719 PLPNAWLSR
+6719 
-6728 FGRAASDHVVQSI
+6728 
-6741 GRRLEGGA
+6741 
-6749 RESHLT
+6749 
-6755 VMGWR
+6755 
-6760 ADSLFEPSHSERDAR
+6760 
-6775 EPRPDAPGR
+6775 
-6784 QPEGSVLAPD
+6784 
-6794 GRIGA
+6794 
-6799 PRAMTGA
+6799 
-6806 TRGFG
+6806 
-6811 AMSGPGAAAPAFDG
+6811 
-6825 AMAQGFPPMQGGKLQ
+6825 
-6840 SPAHAMGGLPANA
+6840 
-6853 SGSPANAGGHPA
+6853 
-6865 SASAMGASD
+6865 
-6874 NRWLNLMG
+6874 
-6882 RLFMALGPNGGEAL
+6882 
-6896 AMPGLRD
+6896 
-6903 MVMGSSFY
+6903 
-6911 YGHSPDAG
+6911 
-6919 PLRGMNRLTA
+6919 
-6929 WGESASTRF
+6929 
-6938 SGAEGKLSL
+6938 
-6947 DGEVNTAILGADGEW
+6947 
-6962 GRWLAG
+6962 
-6968 LALSYSEGEGGYR
+6968 
-6981 QASAK
+6981 
-6986 GGAVSS
+6986 
-6992 TLSGINPYARY
+6992 
-7003 RLDERTSLWATLGYG
+7003 
-7018 SGRLTLTPDGAESA
+7018 
-7032 LETDM
+7032 
-7037 TNAMAAFGGRGVLSM
+7037 
-7052 RSGETGQFELAVRT
+7052 
-7066 DAMLTDTASMAVV
+7066 
-7079 GLSAGEGATSRI
+7079 
-7091 RLILEGS
+7091 
-7098 GSLPAFGG
+7098 
-7106 VLAPKVE
+7106 
-7113 AGLRYDGGDAE
+7113 
-7124 TGAGLEVGGGLA
+7124 
-7136 YDMARLTVQVDGR
+7136 
-7149 VLLTHRDR
+7149 
-7157 DYEEWGYSL
+7157 
-7166 SFVYQ
+7166 
-7171 PAQDGRGL
+7171 
-7179 RYRAGSQWGAT
+7179 
-7190 QSGVQSL
+7190 
-7197 WSLQNAGGLASGA
+7197 
-7210 RTADGQ
+7210 
-7216 RYTAE
+7216 
-7221 LGYGFGLRRLWYPY
+7221 
-7235 VATESGGAS
+7235 
-7244 SQALR
+7244 
-7249 FGLKLNAASD
+7249 
-7259 LEAGLEIGR
+7259 
-7268 LAHLSGQMENDIRL
+7268 
-7282 QWQARW
+7282 